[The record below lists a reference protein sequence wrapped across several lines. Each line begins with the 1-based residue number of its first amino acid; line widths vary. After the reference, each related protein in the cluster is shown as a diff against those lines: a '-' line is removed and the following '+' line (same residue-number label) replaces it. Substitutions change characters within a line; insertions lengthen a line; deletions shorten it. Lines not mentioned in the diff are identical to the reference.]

1 MYKFEFIKDGKKWHR
16 VDKRVARKAYKA
28 RAVVGLVPC
37 ESSICLMWVSSID
50 VCNASNDIDFDTI
63 VNEFEYYNCNTE
75 LGKRAA
81 YYVES

>member
-1 MYKFEFIKDGKKWHR
+1 MYNFEFIKDGKKWHR

-28 RAVVGLVPC
+28 GAVVGLVPC
-37 ESSICLMWVSSID
+37 QSSICSMWVNSID
-50 VCNASNDIDFDTI
+50 VRNGSNDVDFDTI
-63 VNEFEYYNCNTE
+63 VNKFEYYNCNME